1 MNKTVFQSK
10 LEYPQMC
17 VFISVRMTFLFL
29 YYLHLVLVTL
39 TANLTKNEVS
49 EGQGFQ
55 KLQHEQD
62 KHTRTYRQ
70 TDATEHITSRIRGR

>member
-1 MNKTVFQSK
+1 M
-10 LEYPQMC
+10 
-17 VFISVRMTFLFL
+17 
-29 YYLHLVLVTL
+29 
-39 TANLTKNEVS
+39 ANLTKNDVS

-55 KLQHEQD
+55 KLEHEQD